1 MTAKTRAQSAPC
13 EAFPPNPA
21 KVIANVKRAHIP
33 TRRIFFFM
41 TFSSVINGY
50 QPG

>member
-1 MTAKTRAQSAPC
+1 MTVKTRAQSVAW
-13 EAFPPNPA
+13 ETFPPNPA
-21 KVIANVKRAHIP
+21 MVIANVKRAHSP